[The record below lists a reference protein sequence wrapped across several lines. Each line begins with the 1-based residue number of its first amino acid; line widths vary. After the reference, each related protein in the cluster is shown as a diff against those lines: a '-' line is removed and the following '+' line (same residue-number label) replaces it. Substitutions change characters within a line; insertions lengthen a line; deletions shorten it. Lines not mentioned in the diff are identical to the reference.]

1 MEDKSFNISLTK
13 NPKISIKATPGH
25 FSASN
30 THSNHYLDVS
40 RLKSNAQIAQDVAR
54 ELAVPYLTS
63 TIVDAVVCMDRTT
76 VVGAFLAEELFMHGT
91 TVINAGCEI
100 HVMAPTS
107 SVNGKLIFQDSMLDR
122 IHSKNVILLV
132 ASVSSGRTVNIA
144 LECLEYYG
152 AQLVG
157 ISALFLASFYN
168 PQQKKIN
175 ALFTSEDLPE
185 FKVFSPDKCE
195 MCKSGQE
202 LDAIATSEGYT
213 MIPKSA

>member
-1 MEDKSFNISLTK
+1 LLAK
-13 NPKISIKATPGH
+13 NPLISIKAITGH

-40 RLKSNAQIAQDVAR
+40 SLKSNAMVARDVAR
-54 ELAVPYLTS
+54 ELAIPYLSS
-63 TIVDAVVCMDRTT
+63 TIVDTIVCMDRTT
-76 VVGAFLAEELFMHGT
+76 VVGAFLADELFQHGT
-91 TVINAGCEI
+91 SVINAGGEI
-100 HVMAPTS
+100 HVLAPIS

-122 IHSKNVILLV
+122 ISGRNIILLV

-157 ISALFLASFYN
+157 ISALYLASFYN

-175 ALFTSEDLPE
+175 ALFTSEDIPAYKL
-185 FKVFSPDKCE
+185 FSPDKCE
-195 MCKSGQE
+195 MCKSGQK
-202 LDAIATSEGYT
+202 LDAMVTSEGYT
-213 MIPKSA
+213 IMHKHA